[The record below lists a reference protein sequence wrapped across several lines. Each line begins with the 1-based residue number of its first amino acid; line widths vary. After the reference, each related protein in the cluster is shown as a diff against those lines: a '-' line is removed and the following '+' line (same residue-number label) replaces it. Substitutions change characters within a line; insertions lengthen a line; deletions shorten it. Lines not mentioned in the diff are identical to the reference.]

1 MTIADVLCHQW
12 RQRWCSTTW
21 SRHLVEAIL
30 LVVAAAYVGLLFVVA
45 LTQFENS
52 LLRAVWDWN
61 AGLVVLGIATAP
73 LWTRW
78 IGEVLCRQRHVMAAG
93 FRAADP

>member
-1 MTIADVLCHQW
+1 M
-12 RQRWCSTTW
+12 
-21 SRHLVEAIL
+21 
-30 LVVAAAYVGLLFVVA
+30 A

-78 IGEVLCRQRHVMAAG
+78 IGEVLRRQRHAMAAG
-93 FRAADP
+93 FRATDP